1 MEQLKTMKI
10 QIFKNYLTPARY
22 AKFIKPLMRKI
33 NMPLPQCCKDHGDKN
48 IVAYRLDI
56 QFMRHNY
63 VFY

>member
-1 MEQLKTMKI
+1 MKI

-22 AKFIKPLMRKI
+22 AKFIKLFVRKI
-33 NMPLPQCCKDHGDKN
+33 NIPLHQCCKDHGDKN

-56 QFMRHNY
+56 QFMEQIY